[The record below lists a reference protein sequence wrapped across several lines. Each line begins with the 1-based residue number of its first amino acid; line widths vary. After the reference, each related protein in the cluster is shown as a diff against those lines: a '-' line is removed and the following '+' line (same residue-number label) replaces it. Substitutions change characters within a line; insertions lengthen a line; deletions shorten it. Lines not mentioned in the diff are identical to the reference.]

1 LTPVGL
7 NFYEELEEYFCAQ
20 EEFEF
25 FACCCADLFYGFP
38 ALADQNSLLAFAFY
52 VDGGAD
58 AQKFGRFL
66 EIVDEDGD
74 GVGDFVARL
83 QDGFFAD
90 DFGGDEALGLVGEL
104 VGGKMRRGF
113 GQARE
118 PGIDQI
124 QAAAP
129 VSAEMGKISA
139 NANSL
144 L

>member
-1 LTPVGL
+1 MTPVGL
-7 NFYEELEEYFCAQ
+7 SFYEELEEYFCAQ

-90 DFGGDEALGLVGEL
+90 DFGGLTFPDAETLAGLL
-104 VGGKMRRGF
+104 RTAGF
-113 GQARE
+113 AEVAFRLLAGSIIAVHT
-118 PGIDQI
+118 GI
-124 QAAAP
+124 
-129 VSAEMGKISA
+129 AE
-139 NANSL
+139 
-144 L
+144 